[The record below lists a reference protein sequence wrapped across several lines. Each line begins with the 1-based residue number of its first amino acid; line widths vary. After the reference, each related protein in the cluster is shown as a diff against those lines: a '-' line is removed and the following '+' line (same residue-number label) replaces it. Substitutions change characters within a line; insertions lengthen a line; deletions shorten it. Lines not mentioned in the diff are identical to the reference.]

1 MITKKC
7 RQCGKE
13 FTLTDGEIDF
23 FKSKGLELPSRCAD
37 CRKKN
42 KTARNAHA
50 ADGQKRPIVAV
61 VVVLLILFALG
72 FGYYISRINGAKLSN
87 NDISEEIATTVHTTA
102 KRVSET
108 STVTEEDT
116 TAEVTEESTTA
127 EVTEVET
134 TAEVTEASTS
144 AAVTETESP
153 TKQYRFRNSELLDS
167 HYKKHGIEMGFAT
180 AEEYEKAAAA
190 VITAPGVLHKY
201 EKEDNDDVYYL
212 ESTNE
217 FVVVSTD
224 GFIRTYFKPNSG
236 KDYFDR
242 Q

>member
-1 MITKKC
+1 MRTALTSVIITIVL
-7 RQCGKE
+7 
-13 FTLTDGEIDF
+13 LT
-23 FKSKGLELPSRCAD
+23 
-37 CRKKN
+37 
-42 KTARNAHA
+42 
-50 ADGQKRPIVAV
+50 VAI
-61 VVVLLILFALG
+61 VLLILFALG

-87 NDISEEIATTVHTTA
+87 NDVPDISEEISSTVQTTVSKIT
-102 KRVSET
+102 ET

-116 TAEVTEESTTA
+116 TAEVTEENTTA

-153 TKQYRFRNSELLDS
+153 AKQYRFRNSELLDS
-167 HYKKHGIEMGFAT
+167 HYNKHGIEMGFAS

-190 VITAPGVLHKY
+190 VITAPEVLHKY

>member
-23 FKSKGLELPSRCAD
+23 FKGKGLELPNRCAD

-42 KTARNAHA
+42 KEARNAPA
-50 ADGQKRPIVAV
+50 ADGKKRPIVAV
-61 VVVLLILFALG
+61 VAALLILFALG
-72 FGYYISRINGAKLSN
+72 FGYYISQINGAKLSN
-87 NDISEEIATTVHTTA
+87 NDVSEEISSNVQTTVS
-102 KRVSET
+102 KI
-108 STVTEEDT
+108 TE
-116 TAEVTEESTTA
+116 ASA
-127 EVTEVET
+127 VTEVET
-134 TAEVTEASTS
+134 TAEVNEESTS
-144 AAVTETESP
+144 AEVTETDSP
-153 TKQYRFRNSELLDS
+153 AKQYRFRNSELLDS
-167 HYKKHGIEMGFAT
+167 HYNKHGIEMGFAS

-217 FVVVSTD
+217 FVIVSTD

>member
-23 FKSKGLELPSRCAD
+23 FKGKGLELPNRCAD

-42 KTARNAHA
+42 KAARNAPA
-50 ADGQKRPIVAV
+50 ADVKKRPIVAV
-61 VVVLLILFALG
+61 VAALLILFALG
-72 FGYYISRINGAKLSN
+72 FGYYISQINGAKLSN
-87 NDISEEIATTVHTTA
+87 NDVSEEIFSNVQTTVS
-102 KRVSET
+102 KI
-108 STVTEEDT
+108 TE
-116 TAEVTEESTTA
+116 ASA
-127 EVTEVET
+127 VTEVET
-134 TAEVTEASTS
+134 TAEVTEESTS
-144 AAVTETESP
+144 AEVTETESP
-153 TKQYRFRNSELLDS
+153 AKQYRFRNSELLDS
-167 HYKKHGIEMGFAT
+167 HYNKHGIEMGFAS

-217 FVVVSTD
+217 FVIVSTD

>member
-13 FTLTDGEIDF
+13 FTLSDGEIDF
-23 FKSKGLELPSRCAD
+23 FKGKGLELPNRCAD

-42 KTARNAHA
+42 KAGNAPTADVKKN
-50 ADGQKRPIVAV
+50 PIAAV
-61 VVVLLILFALG
+61 VIVLLIIGALV
-72 FGYYISRINGAKLSN
+72 FGYIISRINGAKLSN
-87 NDISEEIATTVHTTA
+87 NDVPEEISSNVQTTVSKITEA
-102 KRVSET
+102 SA
-108 STVTEEDT
+108 VTEVQT
-116 TAEVTEESTTA
+116 TAEVNEESTSA
-127 EVTEVET
+127 E
-134 TAEVTEASTS
+134 
-144 AAVTETESP
+144 VTETESP
-153 TKQYRFRNSELLDS
+153 AKQYRFRNSELLDS
-167 HYKKHGIEMGFAT
+167 HYNKHGIEMGFAS

-217 FVVVSTD
+217 FVIVSTD

>member
-23 FKSKGLELPSRCAD
+23 FKGKGLELPSRCAD

-42 KTARNAHA
+42 KAARNAPA
-50 ADGQKRPIVAV
+50 ADGKKRPIVAV

-72 FGYYISRINGAKLSN
+72 FGYYIWQINGAKLSN
-87 NDISEEIATTVHTTA
+87 NDVPYISEEITTTVHTTA

-108 STVTEEDT
+108 S
-116 TAEVTEESTTA
+116 A
-127 EVTEVET
+127 VTEVET
-134 TAEVTEASTS
+134 TAKVAEASTS
-144 AAVTETESP
+144 SEVTETEIP
-153 TKQYRFRNSELLDS
+153 VKQYRFRNSELLEE
-167 HYKKHGIEMGFAT
+167 HYEKHGIEMGFAS
-180 AEEYEKAAAA
+180 ANEYEKAAAA
-190 VITAPGVLHKY
+190 VINAPGVLHKY

-217 FVVVSTD
+217 FVIVSTD
-224 GFIRTYFKPNSG
+224 GYIRTYFKPDSG
-236 KDYFDR
+236 KDYFDK

>member
-23 FKSKGLELPSRCAD
+23 FKGKGLELPSRCAD

-42 KTARNAHA
+42 KTARNVPA
-50 ADGQKRPIVAV
+50 ADGKKNPIVAV

-72 FGYYISRINGAKLSN
+72 FGYYISQINGAKLSN
-87 NDISEEIATTVHTTA
+87 NDVSNISEEITTSIQTTVS
-102 KRVSET
+102 RI
-108 STVTEEDT
+108 TE
-116 TAEVTEESTTA
+116 ASS
-127 EVTEVET
+127 VTEVET

-144 AAVTETESP
+144 AEVTETEIP
-153 TKQYRFRNSELLDS
+153 AKQYRFRNSELLDT
-167 HYKKHGIEMGFAT
+167 HYEKHGIEMGFAS
-180 AEEYEKAAAA
+180 AEEYEKAATA
-190 VITAPGVLHKY
+190 VINAPEVLHKY

-217 FVVVSTD
+217 FVIVSTD
-224 GFIRTYFKPNSG
+224 GYIRTYFKPDSG
-236 KDYFDR
+236 KDYFDK

>member
-42 KTARNAHA
+42 KAARNAPA
-50 ADGQKRPIVAV
+50 ADGKKNPIVAV

-72 FGYYISRINGAKLSN
+72 FGYYISQINGAKLSN
-87 NDISEEIATTVHTTA
+87 NDISEEITTTVHTTA

-108 STVTEEDT
+108 S
-116 TAEVTEESTTA
+116 A
-127 EVTEVET
+127 VTEVET

-144 AAVTETESP
+144 VEVTETEIP
-153 TKQYRFRNSELLDS
+153 AKQYRFRNSELLEE
-167 HYKKHGIEMGFAT
+167 HYEKHGIEMGFAS
-180 AEEYEKAAAA
+180 ANEYEKAAAA
-190 VITAPGVLHKY
+190 VINAPGVLHKY

-217 FVVVSTD
+217 FVIVSTD
-224 GFIRTYFKPNSG
+224 GYIRTYFKPNSG
-236 KDYFDR
+236 KDYFDK

>member
-23 FKSKGLELPSRCAD
+23 FKGKGLELPSRCAD

-42 KTARNAHA
+42 KAARNAPA
-50 ADGQKRPIVAV
+50 ADGKKRPIVAV

-72 FGYYISRINGAKLSN
+72 FGYYISQINGAKLSN
-87 NDISEEIATTVHTTA
+87 NDVPDISEEISSTVQTTVSKIT
-102 KRVSET
+102 ET
-108 STVTEEDT
+108 STVTEED
-116 TAEVTEESTTA
+116 TTA

-134 TAEVTEASTS
+134 TAEVTEASTYS
-144 AAVTETESP
+144 EVTETEIP
-153 TKQYRFRNSELLDS
+153 VKQYRFRNSELLEE
-167 HYKKHGIEMGFAT
+167 HYEKHGIEMGFAS

-190 VITAPGVLHKY
+190 VITAPEVLHKY

-217 FVVVSTD
+217 FVIVSTD
-224 GFIRTYFKPNSG
+224 GFIRTYFKPDSG
-236 KDYFDR
+236 KDYFDK

>member
-23 FKSKGLELPSRCAD
+23 FKSKGLELPNRCAE

-42 KTARNAHA
+42 KAAKNASVS
-50 ADGQKRPIVAV
+50 DGKKRPIAV
-61 VVVLLILFALG
+61 LVVVLLILAALG
-72 FGYYISRINGAKLSN
+72 FGYYISQINGAKLSN
-87 NDISEEIATTVHTTA
+87 NEAADISETIYTTA
-102 KRVSET
+102 YLPP
-108 STVTEEDT
+108 
-116 TAEVTEESTTA
+116 
-127 EVTEVET
+127 ET
-134 TAEVTEASTS
+134 TAAITEIQTSEEVTEAST
-144 AAVTETESP
+144 AAEISETESHAP
-153 TKQYRFRNSELLDS
+153 QYRFRNSELLEE
-167 HYKKHGIEMGFAT
+167 HYEKHGIEMGFSSAR
-180 AEEYEKAAAA
+180 EYENAAAA
-190 VITAPGVLHKY
+190 VIVSPGVLHKY

-217 FVVVSTD
+217 FVIVSTD
-224 GFIRTYFKPNSG
+224 GYIRTYFKPDSG

>member
-23 FKSKGLELPSRCAD
+23 FKGKGLELPSRCAD

-42 KTARNAHA
+42 KAARSAPA
-50 ADGQKRPIVAV
+50 ADGKRNPIVAV

-72 FGYYISRINGAKLSN
+72 FGYYISQINGAKLSN
-87 NDISEEIATTVHTTA
+87 NDISEEITTTVHTTT

-108 STVTEEDT
+108 S
-116 TAEVTEESTTA
+116 A
-127 EVTEVET
+127 VTEVET

-144 AAVTETESP
+144 SEVTETEIP
-153 TKQYRFRNSELLDS
+153 VKQYRFRNSELLEE
-167 HYKKHGIEMGFAT
+167 HYEKHGIEMGFAT

-190 VITAPGVLHKY
+190 VITAPEVLHKY

-217 FVVVSTD
+217 FVIVSTD
-224 GFIRTYFKPNSG
+224 GYIRTYFKPDSG
-236 KDYFDR
+236 KDYFDK

>member
-42 KTARNAHA
+42 KAARNAPA
-50 ADGQKRPIVAV
+50 ADGKKRPIVAV

-72 FGYYISRINGAKLSN
+72 FGYYIWQINGAKLSN
-87 NDISEEIATTVHTTA
+87 NDISEEISSTVQTTVSKIT
-102 KRVSET
+102 ET

-116 TAEVTEESTTA
+116 TAEVTEENTTA

-144 AAVTETESP
+144 AAVPETESP
-153 TKQYRFRNSELLDS
+153 AKQYRFRNSELLDS
-167 HYKKHGIEMGFAT
+167 HYKKHIE
-180 AEEYEKAAAA
+180 
-190 VITAPGVLHKY
+190 
-201 EKEDNDDVYYL
+201 
-212 ESTNE
+212 
-217 FVVVSTD
+217 TD
-224 GFIRTYFKPNSG
+224 MLSILKQS
-236 KDYFDR
+236 
-242 Q
+242 

>member
-23 FKSKGLELPSRCAD
+23 FKGKGLELPNRCAD

-42 KTARNAHA
+42 KAARNAPA
-50 ADGQKRPIVAV
+50 ADGKKRPIVAV
-61 VVVLLILFALG
+61 VAALLILFALG
-72 FGYYISRINGAKLSN
+72 FGYYISQINGAKLSN
-87 NDISEEIATTVHTTA
+87 NDVSEEIFSNVQTTVS
-102 KRVSET
+102 KI
-108 STVTEEDT
+108 TE
-116 TAEVTEESTTA
+116 ASA
-127 EVTEVET
+127 VTEVET
-134 TAEVTEASTS
+134 TAEVNEESTS
-144 AAVTETESP
+144 AEVTETESP
-153 TKQYRFRNSELLDS
+153 AKQYRFRNSELLDS
-167 HYKKHGIEMGFAT
+167 HYEKHGIEMGFAS

-217 FVVVSTD
+217 FVIVSTD